1 MVLSGIF
8 SAGASSVIWIR
19 VGQGSTVFSVV
30 AGVRFLHG
38 PIYTE
43 RSSQRAV

>member
-19 VGQGSTVFSVV
+19 VGQGSIVFSVV
-30 AGVRFLHG
+30 AGVRFFARPDIH
-38 PIYTE
+38 
-43 RSSQRAV
+43 